1 MELEADWDEE
11 FSDLPAGEKAVKFSG
26 TMKANIRAPWANA
39 LIVKV
44 FGKNVGFH
52 FLHAH
57 ILGLWNLIGRIDCV
71 TLGIDF
77 FLIRFQNGED
87 HVRVLRDGPWFVG
100 GHYLSIM
107 GWEPNFKSS
116 TTNLLLVAVW
126 IRLLELPIKYY
137 EPSALRPIGET
148 IGPVLRID
156 THTAAETRGRF
167 TRLCVQ
173 VNLDKPITKLL
184 RMGGIGQ
191 PVQYKGLNSLCFGY
205 GHVGLGVEK
214 CSYMVRTPEGKDDG
228 DGAGKKEEFQSKPG
242 PKEGKAFGPWVL
254 VTQKRKQSL
263 KPVKDKAQTSHLGAL
278 NPSRREPQETNPFIS
293 A

>member
-1 MELEADWDEE
+1 M
-11 FSDLPAGEKAVKFSG
+11 PAGEKAVKFLG
-26 TMKANIRAPWANA
+26 TMKANIRAPWANT

-44 FGKNVGFH
+44 FGKTVGFH
-52 FLHAH
+52 FLHAR
-57 ILGLWNLIGRIDCV
+57 ILGLWNLIGRMDCV
-71 TLGIDF
+71 TLGNDF

-100 GHYLSIM
+100 GHYLSIR
-107 GWEPNFKSS
+107 GWDPNFKSS

-126 IRLLELPIKYY
+126 IWLPELPIKYY

-156 THTAAETRGRF
+156 TYTATETRGRF
-167 TRLCVQ
+167 ARICVQ
-173 VNLDKPITKLL
+173 VNLYKPITKLL
-184 RMGGIGQ
+184 RMGRIEQ
-191 PVQYKGLNSLCFGY
+191 PVQYEGLNSLYFRCGRV
-205 GHVGLGVEK
+205 GHRVEK
-214 CSYMVRTPEGKDDG
+214 CPYTVRTLEGKDDG
-228 DGAGKKEEFQSKPG
+228 DGAGKEEFQSKPSA
-242 PKEGKAFGPWVL
+242 KEGEAFGLWVL

-278 NPSRREPQETNPFIS
+278 NPSPREPQETNPFIS